1 MGHVI
6 MKDYQGEV
14 EALHKT
20 CRDAFEGHS
29 NQVVLHALG
38 CLLFDSTD
46 PAWFEEELSRAERID
61 RILALM
67 RDMLNKMQGL

>member
-1 MGHVI
+1 MRWAAC
-6 MKDYQGEV
+6 Y
-14 EALHKT
+14 
-20 CRDAFEGHS
+20 
-29 NQVVLHALG
+29 
-38 CLLFDSTD
+38 STD